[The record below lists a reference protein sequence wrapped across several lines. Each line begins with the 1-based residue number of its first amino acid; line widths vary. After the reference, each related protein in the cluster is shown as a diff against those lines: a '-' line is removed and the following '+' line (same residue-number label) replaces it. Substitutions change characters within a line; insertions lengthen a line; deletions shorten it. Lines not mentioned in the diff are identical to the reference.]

1 MNGPCGEEAIAL
13 PYRANWFIRAPG
25 RAIHSYCTGISDKAG
40 IYCYPW
46 RLLFRSIFCYTL
58 KNETAQPCHSEL
70 VFSMTKFIKQLI
82 LDLLLQTANQ

>member
-40 IYCYPW
+40 IHCYPPAPFVSFYI
-46 RLLFRSIFCYTL
+46 LLYPKERNGTTMSF
-58 KNETAQPCHSEL
+58 
-70 VFSMTKFIKQLI
+70 
-82 LDLLLQTANQ
+82 